1 MVTTAVTI
9 ARTRGFGAILP
20 VEREDSMARK
30 ARTGQTKGKRKQ
42 VRARKAAP
50 VRKAVARPRPPR
62 NVVSRTRLVTATKPV
77 ERNARRITMKP
88 DIYGGF
94 KIALGYQVGNLVFL
108 SGQAS
113 LDLKTGAVIGTG
125 NFDAQVKQVFANLRA
140 VLKAAGSSMEQI
152 VKVNIYLTDMKHF
165 PKIIKAR
172 GKYFSRPWPA
182 DTIVEVGA
190 LGLPELMIEIEAI
203 ALVGGKLIG

>member
-1 MVTTAVTI
+1 
-9 ARTRGFGAILP
+9 
-20 VEREDSMARK
+20 MARK
-30 ARTGQTKGKRKQ
+30 AKTGRKPAK
-42 VRARKAAP
+42 ARKAAPARKAVP
-50 VRKAVARPRPPR
+50 VRKAVARPRAAR
-62 NVVSRTRLVTATKPV
+62 NVVSRTRPTTSLGAVG
-77 ERNARRITMKP
+77 RNARRITLKP
-88 DIYGGF
+88 DIYDGF

-113 LDLKTGAVIGTG
+113 LDLKTGAVVGKG
-125 NFDAQVKQVFANLRA
+125 NFDAQLKQVFANLKT
-140 VLKAAGSSMEQI
+140 VLKAAGSSMEQV

-165 PKIIKAR
+165 PRIVEAR
-172 GKYFSRPWPA
+172 GKYFNRPWPA